1 MLAAGMEVSALVIHS
16 SFGQL
21 LPKSPGYVLQVTPV
35 TPYALFVQTG
45 YNLNTGRFMAS
56 TAEDK
61 IDTAVLKHLK
71 RAKLDVIPVERTFT
85 ETAIRS
91 AVKAMLWRIIAGSI
105 TFATAL
111 QFSKALSTAL
121 TIVGSDFFSK
131 SFTMFIGE
139 RLMNK
144 SKIGRKDGAD
154 NVGRSLAK
162 ALLWRLFAVTNTLF
176 AAIFI
181 SEDLSI
187 ASKISGSD
195 AIIKTTLMFLYE
207 RSWAKVEW
215 GKD

>member
-1 MLAAGMEVSALVIHS
+1 
-16 SFGQL
+16 
-21 LPKSPGYVLQVTPV
+21 
-35 TPYALFVQTG
+35 
-45 YNLNTGRFMAS
+45 MAS

-162 ALLWRLFAVTNTLF
+162 ALLWRLFAVNNTLF